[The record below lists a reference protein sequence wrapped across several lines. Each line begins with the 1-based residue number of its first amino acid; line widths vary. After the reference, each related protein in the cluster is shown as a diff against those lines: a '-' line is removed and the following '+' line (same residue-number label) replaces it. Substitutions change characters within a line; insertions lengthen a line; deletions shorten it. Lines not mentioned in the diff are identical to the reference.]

1 MIVIKNKAEEQ
12 IEAITA
18 FLKSFRKSMILG
30 LSGGIDSSVVAKLCS
45 LSVKTKALIMPDS
58 ITPKSNV
65 DDAIETAKNFGIE
78 YEIIDIEKILEDLGP
93 FKSDL
98 ARANTKA
105 RIRMVLLY
113 KKANEESSLVA
124 GAGNKSEIL
133 TGYFTKYGDGACDI
147 LPIGDLY
154 KTETKYLAKA
164 LDIPKK
170 IIDKVPSADLYEG
183 QSDEKELGVDYATLD
198 EMLRGFELQMKKEEI
213 SRNLGIPLKEIEKVE
228 KRVNENRHKRRTP
241 IILKLGLRTPG
252 VDWF

>member
-1 MIVIKNKAEEQ
+1 
-12 IEAITA
+12 
-18 FLKSFRKSMILG
+18 
-30 LSGGIDSSVVAKLCS
+30 
-45 LSVKTKALIMPDS
+45 MPDS

-78 YEIIDIEKILEDLGP
+78 YEIIDIEKILEDFGP

-154 KTETKYLAKA
+154 KTEVKYLAKA

-198 EMLRGFELQMKKEEI
+198 EMLRGFELQMKKKKFQEI
-213 SRNLGIPLKEIEKVE
+213 WAYPLK
-228 KRVNENRHKRRTP
+228 R
-241 IILKLGLRTPG
+241 LKN
-252 VDWF
+252 